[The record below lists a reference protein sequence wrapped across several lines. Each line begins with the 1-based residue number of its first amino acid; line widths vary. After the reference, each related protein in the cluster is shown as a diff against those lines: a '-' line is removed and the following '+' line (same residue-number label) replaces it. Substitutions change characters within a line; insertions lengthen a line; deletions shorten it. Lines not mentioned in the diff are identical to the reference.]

1 MKRTV
6 IIPALNPDSVLLQI
20 TREVWERKNLVIVV
34 DDGSDPSCQK
44 LFETIS
50 ETCVVLHHPENR
62 GKGEAIRT
70 ALDYIRKELWDCS
83 LIGIMDADGQHLP
96 QDMDRLLDAAG
107 SHPRSLVLGV
117 RSAGQDMPLPS
128 RIGSRITRAVFR
140 TVTGA
145 DVSDTQTGLR
155 AFSADLLDI
164 MYQVSGSRYEYETN
178 VLLACVRRNIPILE
192 IPIATIYHDRS
203 NSCSHFRKIRDSARI
218 YGGLF
223 KFALS
228 SLSSFFLDYGLFA
241 GFTLLLPHE
250 TLSILGA
257 NVAARLISA
266 FYNYKI
272 NCRFVFREKQEFRTA
287 ADYAALALLILVM
300 NQFLLTLFLRVL
312 PVYPAKLATELSL
325 FLISW
330 IVQKHVIFHHGIPA
344 GAALSGGEPS

>member
-6 IIPALNPDSVLLQI
+6 IIPALNPDPVLLQI
-20 TREVWERKNLVIVV
+20 AREVWKHKNFVIVV
-34 DDGSDPSCQK
+34 DDGSDPSCQE

-70 ALDYIRKELWDCS
+70 
-83 LIGIMDADGQHLP
+83 
-96 QDMDRLLDAAG
+96 
-107 SHPRSLVLGV
+107 
-117 RSAGQDMPLPS
+117 
-128 RIGSRITRAVFR
+128 VFR

-155 AFSADLLDI
+155 AFSSDLLDM

-266 FYNYKI
+266 FYNYEV

-287 ADYAALALLILVM
+287 TDYAALALLILII
-300 NQFLLTLFLRVL
+300 FLRRGFCMLFLDALLAASLLASVWGFFYLRPQSGISAPVL
-312 PVYPAKLATELSL
+312 SETISSPSFFRTPSLSPVSMDSSASRLPRRILT
-325 FLISW
+325 SW
-330 IVQKHVIFHHGIPA
+330 DAWLP
-344 GAALSGGEPS
+344 L